1 MRVLVVEDNAVT
13 VELLV
18 EVLGSDGHSVVA
30 ERDGVAGRER
40 ALSDSFDLI
49 LCDIGLPGLDGLALA
64 REIRAAGIDTP
75 LLALSGH
82 AGDEERRAGLVAG
95 FNSYLTKP
103 ITPSALLR
111 ELAIQEAARRVAP
124 VAPRLPDGGGVRAV
138 PIPTRTRHV
147 VPVPAAVPAALP
159 APEPGVAASPRRR
172 GVLGGLV
179 VIAMG
184 LPFVLQPLGVP
195 NAASYLFLA
204 MGGAFLVSYLRGR
217 QYVYL
222 IPMVTLS
229 SFGVALLLPTWI
241 VMRPETIAPA
251 FVGIIALGFVAAF
264 ALAPI
269 RRWPLVPAG
278 LLGIVAAARLLTG
291 SSPIPA
297 PLEPFLVPVV
307 LVGVGLYL
315 LVERQD

>member
-1 MRVLVVEDNAVT
+1 MRILVVEDHAPT
-13 VELLV
+13 VELLA
-18 EVLGSDGHSVVA
+18 EVLGRDGHVVIT
-30 ERDGVAGRER
+30 ERDGLAGRER
-40 ALSDSFDLI
+40 AISESFDLI

-64 REIRAAGIDTP
+64 RAIRAAGIEVP

-82 AGDEERRAGLVAG
+82 ASDDERLVGLTAG
-95 FNSYLTKP
+95 FDNYLTKP
-103 ITPSALLR
+103 ITASALLR
-111 ELAIQEAARRVAP
+111 EIAVQEASRGTRRVR
-124 VAPRLPDGGGVRAV
+124 PRSSLTPTAV
-138 PIPTRTRHV
+138 HV
-147 VPVPAAVPAALP
+147 ALP
-159 APEPGVAASPRRR
+159 APEPSAASRPRRR

-204 MGGAFLVSYLRGR
+204 MGIAFLISYLRGH

-229 SFGVALLLPTWI
+229 SFGLALLLPTWI
-241 VMRPETIAPA
+241 VMRPETVAPA
-251 FVGIIALGFVAAF
+251 FVAIVALGFGAAF
-264 ALAPI
+264 VLAPD

-278 LLGIVAAARLLTG
+278 LLGIVAASRLVTG
-291 SSPIPA
+291 FSPIPA
-297 PLEPFLVPVV
+297 PLEPFLVPTV
-307 LVGVGLYL
+307 LVGVGMYL

>member
-1 MRVLVVEDNAVT
+1 VRILVVEDDAAT
-13 VELLV
+13 IELLN
-18 EVLGSDGHSVVA
+18 EALESDGHDVVA
-30 ERDGVAGRER
+30 EPNGIAGRER
-40 ALSDSFDLI
+40 ALTETFDLI
-49 LCDIGLPGLDGLALA
+49 LCDIGLPGLDGLSLA
-64 REIRAAGIDTP
+64 REIRSKGLAVP
-75 LLALSGH
+75 LFALTGR
-82 AGDEERRAGLVAG
+82 AGDDERRAGLAAG
-95 FNSYLTKP
+95 FDSYLTKP

-111 ELAIQEAARRVAP
+111 ELALQEARRPVPNVATSAAERGGEARTSVGLRVGQLSRAP
-124 VAPRLPDGGGVRAV
+124 VAASVEAG
-138 PIPTRTRHV
+138 
-147 VPVPAAVPAALP
+147 
-159 APEPGVAASPRRR
+159 APEASGAARPRPR
-172 GVLGGLV
+172 GVLGGAV

-184 LPFVLQPLGVP
+184 LPFVLQPLGIP

-204 MGGAFLVSYLRGR
+204 MGVAFLVSYLRGR
-217 QYVYL
+217 RYVYL

-264 ALAPI
+264 ALSPS

-278 LLGIVAAARLLTG
+278 LLGIVAAARLVTG
-291 SSPIPA
+291 FSPIPT

-307 LVGVGLYL
+307 LVGVGVYL

>member
-1 MRVLVVEDNAVT
+1 MRILVVEDNAAT
-13 VELLV
+13 VELLAA
-18 EVLGSDGHSVVA
+18 VLEGDGHIVVA

-49 LCDIGLPGLDGLALA
+49 LCDIGLPGLDGLALV

-75 LLALSGH
+75 LFALSGR
-82 AGDEERRAGLVAG
+82 AGDEERRAGLAAG
-95 FNSYLTKP
+95 FDSYLTKP
-103 ITPSALLR
+103 ITPAALLR
-111 ELAIQEAARRVAP
+111 ELAIQEARWRVP
-124 VAPRLPDGGGVRAV
+124 LVEPNPSDRGGMPAA
-138 PIPTRTRHV
+138 
-147 VPVPAAVPAALP
+147 PVPAPADHVVRAP
-159 APEPGVAASPRRR
+159 APSATSLAAEAFAVARPHRR

-204 MGGAFLVSYLRGR
+204 MGAAFLVSYLRGR

-264 ALAPI
+264 ALSPS
-269 RRWPLVPAG
+269 RRWPLVPGG
-278 LLGIVAAARLLTG
+278 LLGIAAAARLVTG
-291 SSPIPA
+291 ASPIPA

-307 LVGVGLYL
+307 LVAVGVYL